1 VEGLPR
7 HPLHRP
13 RRPPDRARDGHV
25 LSDQPRR
32 VVLLRH
38 GRTGDNASGRIQG
51 QLDTALDEVGRA
63 QALAAAEV
71 LAEVRPAVLLSSDLV
86 RARDTAQVLAD
97 RLGAPVVLDPRLR
110 ELDLGAWQ
118 GLTSQ
123 EARARFPEQWRDWR
137 AGVDSPR
144 GGGETYRQAG
154 ERAAL
159 CVAEHL
165 PAVPAGGTL
174 LAVTHGGTARAALG
188 VLLGLPHE
196 VWGRLAPLG
205 NTCWSVLFEGEIG
218 WRLERHNTGLG
229 PLVGPATGAHDLGSR
244 PVGGTTSS
252 PDAEPVR

>member
-1 VEGLPR
+1 VEGLPG

-13 RRPPDRARDGHV
+13 RRRARDGHV
-25 LSDQPRR
+25 LSEQPRR
-32 VVLLRH
+32 IVLLRH

-71 LAEVRPAVLLSSDLV
+71 LAEVSPAVLLSSDLV
-86 RARDTAQVLAD
+86 RARDTAQALAD
-97 RLGAPVVLDPRLR
+97 RLGAPAVLDPRLR

-123 EARARFPEQWRDWR
+123 EARERFPDEWRDWR
-137 AGVDSPR
+137 SGVDRPR

-159 CVAEHL
+159 CIGEHL

-205 NTCWSVLFEGEIG
+205 NTCWSVLVEGDLG

-229 PLVGPATGAHDLGSR
+229 PQVGPVHNAHDVGSR